1 MKSVRTEKTI
11 YVVQVYVNKR
21 YINVKETTD
30 LSVAFDKFGAFNR
43 TGDLM
48 SVSSGRSIVDGFTD
62 RATRLV
68 RVPFTG
74 KPVTL
79 RKGRTATEKITA

>member
-1 MKSVRTEKTI
+1 MKSMPTKKTI

-48 SVSSGRSIVDGFTD
+48 VVSPRRSIDSFTD

-68 RVPFTG
+68 KVPFAG

-79 RKGRTATEKITA
+79 RKGRTVAEKIAA

>member
-1 MKSVRTEKTI
+1 MKSIPTKKNV

-48 SVSSGRSIVDGFTD
+48 SVSAGRSVIDGFAD

-68 RVPFTG
+68 RVPFAG

-79 RKGRTATEKITA
+79 RKGRTAVEKIAA